1 MNDNSLLIGYNADG
15 MYDGCDIIDISN
27 PCNTLNKDHYCY
39 NNTIYNCGPCS
50 VQFNIN
56 YTVHNI
62 KGLVNKGIR
71 FQNYDESTQKRVCQ
85 SGVFKLDVKT
95 KSEYG

>member
-1 MNDNSLLIGYNADG
+1 MQL
-15 MYDGCDIIDISN
+15 
-27 PCNTLNKDHYCY
+27 
-39 NNTIYNCGPCS
+39 
-50 VQFNIN
+50 NIN

-95 KSEYG
+95 KSEYGYNIIVKYDSNKIYYNNAHIRLPEIDKMFLGDSTSIHRMPDD